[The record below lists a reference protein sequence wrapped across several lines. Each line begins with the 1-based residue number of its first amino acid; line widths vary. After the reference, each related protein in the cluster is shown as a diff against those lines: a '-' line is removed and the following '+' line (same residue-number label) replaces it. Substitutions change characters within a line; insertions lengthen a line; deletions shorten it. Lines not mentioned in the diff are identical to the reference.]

1 MKNKLTAE
9 DINRRREQIN
19 ARSPEKLT
27 SAEQASLAAAVA
39 MDDGTTITLEELKR
53 QLNNCG
59 GRIAPQNPRSLHQTL
74 KAAAAV
80 EGAASTDPCHTNC
93 RAEQSQ

>member
-19 ARSPEKLT
+19 AHSPEKLT

-39 MDDGTTITLEELKR
+39 MDDGTITLEELKR
-53 QLNNCG
+53 QLDDSG
-59 GRIAPQNPRSLHQTL
+59 RRIALQIPRSLHQTL
-74 KAAAAV
+74 KAVAAV
-80 EGAASTDPCHTNC
+80 EGAASTGPCHTNW